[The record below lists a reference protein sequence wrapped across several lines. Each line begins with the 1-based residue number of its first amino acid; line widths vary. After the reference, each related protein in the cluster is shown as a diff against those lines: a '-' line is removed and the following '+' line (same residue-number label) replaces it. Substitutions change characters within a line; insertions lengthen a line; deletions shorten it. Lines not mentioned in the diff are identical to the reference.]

1 MHLNQHILTIAI
13 PTYNRHNKLLRL
25 LDILKDEILRLHLS
39 DVVRIIIS
47 DNSDNTITENA
58 ISNFNYEIIDLQ
70 FYKQKENIG
79 FDGNLLFLYQQCIS
93 KYIWFI
99 SDDDCPL
106 PDSLSKIL
114 SALQT
119 NEPDIL
125 LFSFMQPPGSTA
137 RQFDFKEDIQVIQEP
152 KLLINT
158 VLKYPKIS
166 IYVLKKV
173 DFTESQHQFLTK
185 SIGQGWIFLTLS
197 FSVLELNNN
206 PTIAIISEQL
216 ATADEDYKYIWVPIP
231 FLHMHK
237 IAFHPY
243 IVKYIPE
250 LHKKLKIDGYIQCI
264 IFSWALKRGILLLD
278 DMEGL
283 NNFIKKLNWRFPILL
298 TRPKLFFQFVLM
310 KFNLIPPFLI
320 LKPLE

>member
-1 MHLNQHILTIAI
+1 MDKRQHILTIAI
-13 PTYNRHNKLLRL
+13 PTYNRNKKLLRL
-25 LDILKDEILRLHLS
+25 LDLLKEEIIRLQLS

-47 DNSDNTITENA
+47 DNSDNVETEKGIATFKNDT
-58 ISNFNYEIIDLQ
+58 IDLQ

-79 FDGNLLFLYQQCIS
+79 FDRNLLFLYQQCIS

-99 SDDDCPL
+99 SDDDFPF
-106 PDSLSKIL
+106 PDSVNKIL
-114 SALQT
+114 SALHTKQ
-119 NEPDIL
+119 PDIL
-125 LFSFMQPPGSTA
+125 LFSFMQPPGSTS

-152 KLLINT
+152 RLLIDT
-158 VLKYPKIS
+158 VLKCPKIS

-173 DFTESQHQFLTK
+173 DFTDSQNKFLTQ

-197 FSVLELNNN
+197 FSVLERNHN

-216 ATADEDYKYIWVPIP
+216 ATADEDYKYIWVPTP

-243 IVKYIPE
+243 ILKYLPD
-250 LHKKLKIDGYIQCI
+250 LHKKLKVDGYIQCI

-278 DMEGL
+278 DMDGL
-283 NNFIKKLNWRFPILL
+283 TQFINKLEWRLRILL
-298 TRPKLFFQFVLM
+298 VRPKQFLQLILM
-310 KFNLIPPFLI
+310 KFDLIPAFLI
-320 LKPLE
+320 KNRIS